1 MKKSE
6 TKERV
11 FYGVA
16 KVKKA
21 ELISP
26 SESQLMSYYI
36 DYGYTTIE
44 EVIDILGIQ
53 EMLRE
58 WYINTNFMVE
68 FSHHQFNSNIFPID
82 WSSEYEDIDI
92 VSEDEWKQTYEWNY
106 GNI

>member
-36 DYGYTTIE
+36 DYGYNNID
-44 EVIDILGIQ
+44 EVIDSMGVE

-58 WYINTNFMVE
+58 WYINTNFTQDFQIYQHSSSIYPV
-68 FSHHQFNSNIFPID
+68 D

-92 VSEDEWKQTYEWNY
+92 ISENEWKQTYEWNY

>member
-36 DYGYTTIE
+36 DYGFNNID
-44 EVIDILGIQ
+44 EVIETYGEE

-58 WYINTNFMVE
+58 WYINTNFTQDFQMYQHSSSIYPV
-68 FSHHQFNSNIFPID
+68 D
-82 WSSEYEDIDI
+82 WSSEYEDVDV
-92 VSEDEWKQTYEWNY
+92 VSQKDWEQIYSENY
-106 GNI
+106 GF